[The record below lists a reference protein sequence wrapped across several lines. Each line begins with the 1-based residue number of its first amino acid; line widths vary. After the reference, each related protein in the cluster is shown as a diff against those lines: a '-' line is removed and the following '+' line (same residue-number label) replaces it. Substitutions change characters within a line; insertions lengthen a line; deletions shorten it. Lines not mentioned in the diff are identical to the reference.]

1 MHVSRGESVG
11 IPILTMRTAIVLLV
25 LVLSACAGH
34 DPASTSPTAKTA
46 SDPAVL
52 TAADAT
58 REAGR
63 CAEAQQIYQRLLI
76 TAPDMAGARYGA
88 AECAL
93 ALGRPDGAL
102 TLFDGLVADSEFHA
116 RALQGKGLAQFA
128 LGQRDPAGQ
137 SLREATAADA
147 TLWRAW
153 NGLGDLADQN
163 HKPKDAA
170 ALYAKALA
178 LHPNSAMIIN
188 NVGYSLLESG
198 NYAEAIV
205 EFRKALAVEP
215 NNLTVQTN
223 LRLALAA
230 SGDYDA
236 ALRSAP
242 LEQMPN
248 LLNDVGYIALR
259 RGDYAAAE
267 RYLTGAMDASG
278 SYSAVAAKNLD
289 WLKDKQGTP
298 H

>member
-1 MHVSRGESVG
+1 MPR
-11 IPILTMRTAIVLLV
+11 LTMRTAVGLLV
-25 LVLSACAGH
+25 LVVGGCASRQ
-34 DPASTSPTAKTA
+34 PVPTTPTAKSA
-46 SDPAVL
+46 PDSAVL
-52 TAADAT
+52 LAADST

-63 CAEAQQIYQRLLI
+63 YAEALQIYQRLLI
-76 TAPDMAGARYGA
+76 TSPDLAGARYGF
-88 AECAL
+88 AECSL
-93 ALGRPDGAL
+93 ALGQPDHAA
-102 TLFDGLVADSEFHA
+102 TLFDGLVANSEFHA

-128 LGQRDPAGQ
+128 LGQRDAAAQ
-137 SLREATAADA
+137 SLREATASDP

-153 NGLGDLADQN
+153 NGLGDLADQG
-163 HKPKDAA
+163 HQPKEAS

-188 NVGYSLLESG
+188 NIGYSSLGSG
-198 NYAEAIV
+198 NYADAIV
-205 EFRKALAVEP
+205 QFRRALVLEP

-230 SGDYDA
+230 SGDYAA

-242 LEQMPN
+242 SDQMPN

-278 SYSAVAAKNLD
+278 SYSSVTARNLA
-289 WLKDKQGTP
+289 WLKDKQGAAQ
-298 H
+298 

>member
-1 MHVSRGESVG
+1 MPR
-11 IPILTMRTAIVLLV
+11 LTIRTTLALLV
-25 LVLSACAGH
+25 LVLGGCAGH
-34 DPASTSPTAKTA
+34 DPAATSSEAKA
-46 SDPAVL
+46 APDSAVL
-52 TAADAT
+52 MAADAT

-63 CAEAQQIYQRLLI
+63 YAEAQQIYQRLLI
-76 TAPDMAGARYGA
+76 TNPALAGARYGA

-93 ALGRPDGAL
+93 ALGQSDAAL
-102 TLFDGLVADSEFHA
+102 TLFGGLVANGEFHA
-116 RALQGKGLAQFA
+116 RALQGKGLAEFA
-128 LGQRDPAGQ
+128 LGRRDAATQ
-137 SLREATAADA
+137 SLHEATASDA

-153 NGLGDLADQN
+153 NGLGDLADQE
-163 HKPKDAA
+163 HKSKEAA
-170 ALYAKALA
+170 ALYAKALV

-188 NVGYSLLESG
+188 NVGYSLLGSG

-205 EFRKALAVEP
+205 EFRKALALEP

-230 SGDYDA
+230 SGDYAA

-242 LEQMPN
+242 AEQMPT

-278 SYSAVAAKNLD
+278 SYSTVAARNLD
-289 WLKDKQGTP
+289 WLKDKQGIA